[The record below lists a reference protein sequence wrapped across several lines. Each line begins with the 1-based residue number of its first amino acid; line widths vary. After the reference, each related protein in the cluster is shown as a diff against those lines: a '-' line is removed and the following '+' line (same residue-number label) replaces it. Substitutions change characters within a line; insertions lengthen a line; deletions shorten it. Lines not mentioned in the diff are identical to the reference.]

1 MLAPHSVTTVD
12 AEHCGRCV
20 AAESRLRREEERVFV
35 VCECGN
41 GSVRCVHAIG

>member
-35 VCECGN
+35 CA
-41 GSVRCVHAIG
+41 SVVMVQCVVSTL